1 MVRKEGFEPGRGVAR
16 RDPHLP
22 IADGALSG
30 SQSRAFAPPQ
40 GAPPPRTAAK
50 DAAMSPL
57 YYVKEVP
64 SLTLPSPWGFN
75 ASRHQEKSRRD
86 HTTVPTQFFLVR
98 KEGFEPPRGC
108 PHRLLRPA
116 RLPVPPL
123 PTWYLPTILIGHWR
137 CQG

>member
-1 MVRKEGFEPGRGVAR
+1 MGPSAEAKVAPSLLLRGLRPLGRQQR
-16 RDPHLP
+16 TLP
-22 IADGALSG
+22 CH
-30 SQSRAFAPPQ
+30 P
-40 GAPPPRTAAK
+40 
-50 DAAMSPL
+50 
-57 YYVKEVP
+57 YYVREVP

-86 HTTVPTQFFLVR
+86 HSTVPTQFFLER

-123 PTWYLPTILIGHWR
+123 PHWYLPTILIGHWG